1 MTTSIN
7 DVPLW
12 GAEGQPDEEEDE
24 AIVVTVETDEAE
36 VIVDIDVI
44 VVSDEL
50 DAVEEVDRRLG
61 VQLGELPIDEAA

>member
-12 GAEGQPDEEEDE
+12 EAEGQPDEEEDE
-24 AIVVTVETDEAE
+24 AIVGTVETDEAE